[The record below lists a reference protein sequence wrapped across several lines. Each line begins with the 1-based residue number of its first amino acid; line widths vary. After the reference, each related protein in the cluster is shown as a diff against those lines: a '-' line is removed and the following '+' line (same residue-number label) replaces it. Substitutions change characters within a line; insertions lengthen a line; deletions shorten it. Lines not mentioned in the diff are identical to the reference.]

1 MERRALADN
10 DVVKRNHLVFP
21 LLIALLFLTSGCG
34 RKTEPAA
41 DAHTPDAHKLAAEVE
56 RLKKENQ
63 QLRQSGSSSNPLTKL
78 KQLASGEPSEA
89 EMRQAIQD
97 RLDMMNENVAKLR
110 NTRPQEGDPMSA
122 ILALTGAVMGDTH
135 YEIGAFKKISAE
147 KANGRPGYMCDY
159 MLQLR
164 ASGKSAAAVDKMLA
178 LGGELCT
185 ARFVKTNDRW
195 VWIPQKDETDDD

>member
-1 MERRALADN
+1 MNRA
-10 DVVKRNHLVFP
+10 HLVSP
-21 LLIALLFLTSGCG
+21 VLVALLLSTSGCS

-41 DAHTPDAHKLAAEVE
+41 DTHPTDSHKLAVEVE
-56 RLKKENQ
+56 RLKAENQ
-63 QLRQSGSSSNPLTKL
+63 QLRQSKPTSNPLTKL
-78 KQLASGEPSEA
+78 KQMTSGEPSEA

-97 RLDMMNENVAKLR
+97 RLDMMNANVAKMR
-110 NTRPQEGDPMSA
+110 STRPQEGDPMSA

-135 YEIGAFKKISAE
+135 YEIGAFEKISAE
-147 KANGRPGYMCDY
+147 KAAGKPGYMCDY

-164 ASGKSAAAVDKMLA
+164 ASGKSAVAVDKMLA

>member
-1 MERRALADN
+1 M
-10 DVVKRNHLVFP
+10 KRNHLVFP
-21 LLIALLFLTSGCG
+21 ILTMLLLFISGCS

-41 DAHTPDAHKLAAEVE
+41 DAKTTDPHKLAAEVD

-63 QLRQSGSSSNPLTKL
+63 QLRQSSSPSNPLTKL
-78 KQLASGEPSEA
+78 KQMASGEPSEA
-89 EMRQAIQD
+89 EMRQAVQD

-110 NTRPQEGDPMSA
+110 NSRPQEGDPMSA

-135 YEIGAFKKISAE
+135 YEIGAFRKISAE
-147 KANGRPGYMCDY
+147 KATGRPGYMCDY

-178 LGGELCT
+178 FGGELCT

-195 VWIPQKDETDDD
+195 VWIPQKDESDDD